1 MPFLTII
8 VPVYNKVKY
17 IDSCIKS
24 IIDQSFKDF
33 ELILIN
39 DGSTDKSGERCDHYA
54 NVDER
59 ILVLHQENQG
69 VSVARNNGLK
79 MAKGK
84 YIGFIDSDDTVEKRM
99 FEQLISNAN
108 KIDAEISICSLRIVE
123 ANADVTEQKGK
134 ISTVIFSKQETLKAL
149 LDGRI
154 NWSAN
159 NKIYKSEIARRVLFE
174 GRMNEDLWYCFKV
187 ISEMDGQSIFIN
199 DEVYNYIKREN
210 SVSLTGFNST
220 QMESI
225 TVSGRIKDEVYL
237 KFPALADDAKFLD
250 FVSNLSLLNLIILAK
265 KTKSVEYNI
274 VAKNLTDY
282 SDFVKTSNQLNKKQ
296 KYAYALF
303 DLSPLLYKVLLK
315 TYCKIFPSEAGK
327 KTL

>member
-39 DGSTDKSGERCDHYA
+39 DGSTDQSGEQCDYYA
-54 NVDER
+54 NVDDR

-99 FEQLISNAN
+99 FEQLISNAK

-123 ANADVTEQKGK
+123 ANAGVTEQKEK

-159 NKIYKSEIARRVLFE
+159 NKIYKTEIARKVLFE
-174 GRMNEDLWYCFKV
+174 GRMNEDLWYCFNV
-187 ISEMDGQSIFIN
+187 ISEMGGESIFIN

-250 FVSNLSLLNLIILAK
+250 FVSNLSLLNLIVLAK
-265 KTKSVEYNI
+265 KTKSAEYNI
-274 VAKNLTDY
+274 VVKNLINY

-303 DLSPLLYKVLLK
+303 NLSPFFYKILLK

-327 KTL
+327 KIL